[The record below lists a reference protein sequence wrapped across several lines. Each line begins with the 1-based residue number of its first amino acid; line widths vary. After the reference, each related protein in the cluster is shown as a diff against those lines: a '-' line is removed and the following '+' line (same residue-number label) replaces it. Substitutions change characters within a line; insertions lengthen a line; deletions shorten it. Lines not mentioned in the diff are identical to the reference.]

1 MSWIFFFFSINLFR
15 ILDSKNA
22 INYSKELF
30 NNSLKNKFYN
40 SQNNLRNLDSNNSDK
55 KNLILG
61 FIRGY
66 TWTILKPF
74 FISLISA
81 NIKNYDLVIF
91 VDRLSDETKNRIKLC
106 GAIIKEIPEKNLSF
120 QGLIKY
126 KWKLYYDFIKE
137 NKDKYNLVFLSDI
150 RDVIIQKDIFEFYK
164 DYNKPFISF
173 NLEDNTLRTPPSK
186 YWIKIFLT
194 NKEEYNKISNENVI
208 SEGTIISKVDKFI
221 EFADTL
227 LQLFSNYTYINDQ
240 GAINYLIYYKK
251 FMNDSI
257 IMTNNSG
264 PILTISFA
272 QGNKVM
278 LDSENNFLNYE
289 GKVAAIVHKYDKKPN
304 FIMKLNNKYS
314 DDILNK
320 YFGIN
325 NIDGAKKV
333 NYEYQAK
340 INRRKRIKIIRKI
353 ILFSFITLSTMC
365 IIYTKAKR
373 ARFFE
378 ESEIII
384 KNKKKIKGKG
394 KKSKKKHRRKN
405 YEQYDLTTSEREINK
420 FAQ

>member
-1 MSWIFFFFSINLFR
+1 
-15 ILDSKNA
+15 
-22 INYSKELF
+22 
-30 NNSLKNKFYN
+30 
-40 SQNNLRNLDSNNSDK
+40 
-55 KNLILG
+55 
-61 FIRGY
+61 
-66 TWTILKPF
+66 
-74 FISLISA
+74 
-81 NIKNYDLVIF
+81 
-91 VDRLSDETKNRIKLC
+91 
-106 GAIIKEIPEKNLSF
+106 
-120 QGLIKY
+120 
-126 KWKLYYDFIKE
+126 
-137 NKDKYNLVFLSDI
+137 
-150 RDVIIQKDIFEFYK
+150 
-164 DYNKPFISF
+164 
-173 NLEDNTLRTPPSK
+173 LEDNTLRNPPSK

-227 LQLFSNYTYINDQ
+227 LQLFSNHTYINDQ

-353 ILFSFITLSTMC
+353 ILFSFI
-365 IIYTKAKR
+365 IISMLCLTY
-373 ARFFE
+373 
-378 ESEIII
+378 I
-384 KNKKKIKGKG
+384 KG
-394 KKSKKKHRRKN
+394 KKSGLFKKSKKERKDRSKTKKIKKRYKN
-405 YEQYDLTTSEREINK
+405 KYIDKYNLSSSENRM
-420 FAQ
+420 F

>member
-15 ILDSKNA
+15 FLDSKNA

-30 NNSLKNKFYN
+30 NNSIKNKFYN

-126 KWKLYYDFIKE
+126 KWK
-137 NKDKYNLVFLSDI
+137 
-150 RDVIIQKDIFEFYK
+150 FEFYK

-173 NLEDNTLRTPPSK
+173 NLEDNTLRNPPSK

-353 ILFSFITLSTMC
+353 ILFSFIILSTMC

-394 KKSKKKHRRKN
+394 KKYKKKHRRKN

-420 FAQ
+420 FTQ

>member
-66 TWTILKPF
+66 TWNILKPF

-106 GAIIKEIPEKNLSF
+106 GAIIKEIPEKNLGF
-120 QGLIKY
+120 QNLIKY

-164 DYNKPFISF
+164 DYNKSFISF
-173 NLEDNTLRTPPSK
+173 NLEDNTLRNPPSK

-264 PILTISFA
+264 PILSISFA
-272 QGNKVM
+272 QGNKVI
-278 LDSENNFLNYE
+278 LDSDNNFLNYE

-353 ILFSFITLSTMC
+353 ILFSFIGISISLITLIKARKFGYCKKTKKIFRKKYSKDRNKIKIKKRKDIDSSLSTSGRN
-365 IIYTKAKR
+365 IV
-373 ARFFE
+373 
-378 ESEIII
+378 
-384 KNKKKIKGKG
+384 
-394 KKSKKKHRRKN
+394 
-405 YEQYDLTTSEREINK
+405 
-420 FAQ
+420 